1 MIRGP
6 RSCEGSRGMVS
17 SGRAEASEIGRDILA
32 AGGNAVDAAVA
43 AAFALGVCEPNAS
56 GIGGGG
62 FMLIRDAQ
70 GNCSFIDFREKAPM
84 AARPDMY
91 TPAGPGM
98 RNPAG
103 PPDAPF
109 DVRLRNIY
117 GGMSVAVPGNVA
129 GLLYALENYGT
140 MSPPQVILPAARL
153 ARTGYVVSPML
164 HEDMLKHREQLARFS
179 DTGKIYLD
187 EGEPWPVGSIINNPD
202 LAETLETI
210 ASGGADAF
218 YKGEIARKI
227 VDACAETEGIITLED
242 LANYR
247 VRLLKPLR
255 STYRGVELISSPPPS
270 SGGTHIIQILN
281 LLENFEPAA
290 FEINS
295 TEYIHLFSEI
305 FKICYADRTRYMGD
319 PNFVD
324 LPLEGLLSKDYA
336 RELASRINL
345 GKSMEPAF
353 GDPFKYQDSS
363 GKNSSANDKS
373 SLGRTKKY
381 ESPSTTHLS
390 IADSEGNLV
399 SLTQTINHFF
409 GSCLVP
415 PGTGFILNDQMDDF
429 SIDPE
434 SANAAAGGKVP
445 LSSMSPTF
453 LLRDGKPFAVLGSP
467 GGTRIISSVV
477 QVISKLVDHGMDIE
491 SAIASPR
498 FGDDDTNKIIYES
511 RIFEETIEELEAMGH
526 TVKAF
531 PEWDRVMGAVNAV
544 VYLPD
549 GRLKGAADPRR
560 DGLAMG
566 I

>member
-1 MIRGP
+1 MATNFRSFDKDGRMIRGL
-6 RSCEGSRGMVS
+6 RSYEGSRGMVS

-70 GNCSFIDFREKAPM
+70 GNCTFIDYREKAPM

-91 TPAGPGM
+91 TPAGPGE

-103 PPDAPF
+103 PPNAPF

-153 ARTGYVVSPML
+153 ARSGFVVTPML

-179 DTGKIYLD
+179 AAGEIYLKD
-187 EGEPWPVGSIINNPD
+187 GEPWPVGSIINNPD
-202 LAETLETI
+202 LADTLESI
-210 ASGGADAF
+210 AVGGADTF

-227 VDACAETEGIITLED
+227 VDACAESEGIITLDD

-247 VRLLKPLR
+247 VRLLEPLR
-255 STYRGVELISSPPPS
+255 STYRGMELISSPPPS

-281 LLENFEPAA
+281 LLENFDIASLQ
-290 FEINS
+290 ING

-319 PNFVD
+319 PNFVN

-336 RELASRINL
+336 RELASRIDL
-345 GKSMEPAF
+345 AKSMEPAS
-353 GDPFKYQDSS
+353 GDPF
-363 GKNSSANDKS
+363 
-373 SLGRTKKY
+373 KY

-390 IADSEGNLV
+390 IADSEGTLV

-415 PGTGFILNDQMDDF
+415 PGTGFILNNQMDDF
-429 SIDPE
+429 SMDPE

-445 LSSMSPTF
+445 LSCMSPTF

-477 QVISKLVDHGMDIE
+477 QVISKLADHGMDID

-526 TVKAF
+526 PVKSF

>member
-1 MIRGP
+1 MATNFRSFDKDGRMIRGP

-70 GNCSFIDFREKAPM
+70 GNCTFIDYREKAPM
-84 AARPDMY
+84 AAKPDMY
-91 TPAGPGM
+91 TPAGPGE
-98 RNPAG
+98 RNSAG
-103 PPDAPF
+103 PPNVPF

-153 ARTGYVVSPML
+153 ARSGFVVTPML
-164 HEDMLKHREQLARFS
+164 HEDMLKHREQFVRFS
-179 DTGKIYLD
+179 AAGEIYLKD
-187 EGEPWPVGSIINNPD
+187 GEPWPVGSIINNPD
-202 LAETLETI
+202 LADTLESI
-210 ASGGADAF
+210 AAGGTDAF

-227 VDACAETEGIITLED
+227 VDACAESEGIITLED

-247 VRLLKPLR
+247 VRLLEPLR
-255 STYRGVELISSPPPS
+255 STYRGMELISSPPPS

-281 LLENFEPAA
+281 LLENFDIASLR
-290 FEINS
+290 ING

-324 LPLEGLLSKDYA
+324 LPLEGLLSKDYS

-345 GKSMEPAF
+345 TKSMEPAS
-353 GDPFKYQDSS
+353 GNPF
-363 GKNSSANDKS
+363 
-373 SLGRTKKY
+373 KY

-390 IADSEGNLV
+390 IADREGNLV

-415 PGTGFILNDQMDDF
+415 PGTGFILNNQMDDF
-429 SIDPE
+429 SMDPE

-445 LSSMSPTF
+445 LSCMSPTF

-477 QVISKLVDHGMDIE
+477 QVISKLADHGMDID
-491 SAIASPR
+491 SAISSPR

-526 TVKAF
+526 PVKSF